1 MHDSIFRCVWS
12 CVLTSAQSVWII
24 LHNEKKRID
33 ISCVWVARSLKIR
46 LPKLKHLLHHIDA
59 ASPLGV
65 VFRRISTTEYSKYS
79 ENPLESHA
87 IYGFNWFL
95 FQIKHR
101 FLSLVLS
108 DPVFHPHISTTW
120 IKKVLGCYKFY
131 FYYHADMVLAI

>member
-1 MHDSIFRCVWS
+1 M
-12 CVLTSAQSVWII
+12 
-24 LHNEKKRID
+24 
-33 ISCVWVARSLKIR
+33 WVARSLKIR

-95 FQIKHR
+95 FLPCVIR
-101 FLSLVLS
+101 SS
-108 DPVFHPHISTTW
+108 VFHPHISTNW